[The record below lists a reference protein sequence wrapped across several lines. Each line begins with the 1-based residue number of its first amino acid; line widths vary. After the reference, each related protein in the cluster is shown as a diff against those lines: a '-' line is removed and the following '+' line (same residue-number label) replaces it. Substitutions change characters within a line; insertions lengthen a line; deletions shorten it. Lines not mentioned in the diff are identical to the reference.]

1 MVWGIPSP
9 LKVISDAAFLARNAE
24 VLRKR
29 GLLDLRRPE
38 DMLRALLNAN
48 NFGPFVTA
56 VSHGAAID
64 GSAPAIV
71 DERGEVNFTQL
82 EELSNG
88 LARGLTA
95 HGVKSA
101 DVIAVLARDHR
112 GFVLSLLAADKI
124 GARIVLMN
132 TGFAKPQ
139 FADVCA
145 REGVVAILHDSE
157 FTDLVSVLDPAIPRF
172 LTWVDVHDKV
182 DRTAKPIEYV
192 IQGQSKAPVPTP
204 TERGSMVVLT
214 SGTTG
219 TPKGAARERVSPLV
233 IAQFVDRIPV
243 PRNGTLVMAAPM
255 FHTTGLSQFVIG
267 LALGN
272 KIVLQRRFDAE
283 ATLRTIAKNKATT
296 LVLVPTMLQRIVD
309 LNPRILAKYDTSA
322 LEVIFAAGSSISPD
336 LCRRTAATFGN
347 VLYNC
352 YGSTEVAVATI
363 ATPSELRRAP
373 GTVGRPPIGCK
384 VALYDADRKQITK
397 PNTVGTIFVSS
408 GLSFSGYTDGR
419 SKETVDGLLSTGDVG
434 HFDHERLW
442 FVDGREDDMIVSGGE
457 NVYPLEVENLL
468 ADRGDVIEAAVIG
481 VEDRDFGMRLR
492 AFVVA
497 AANSVQDPAEIRRYV
512 ADNLA
517 AFKVPRD
524 VIFIPELPR
533 NATGKLLRTKLAEF
547 EPPELP

>member
-9 LKVISDAAFLARNAE
+9 VKVLGQAVDFARSAE
-24 VLRKR
+24 VLRRR
-29 GLLDLRRPE
+29 GLIDLRRPE

-48 NFGPFVTA
+48 NFGPFATA
-56 VSHGAAID
+56 VGHGAAVD

-71 DERGEVNFTQL
+71 DERGEVNYTQL

-88 LARGLTA
+88 LARGLGA
-95 HGVKSA
+95 NGIKPG

-112 GFVLSLLAADKI
+112 GLVLSMVAADKI

-145 REGVVAILHDSE
+145 REGVSAILHDSE
-157 FTDLVSVLDPAIPRF
+157 FTDLVSVLDSSIPRF
-172 LTWVDVHDKV
+172 LTWIDVTDKV
-182 DRTAKPIEYV
+182 DNTAKPIEYV
-192 IQGQSKAPVPTP
+192 IQGQSKAPVPAP
-204 TERGSMVVLT
+204 KSKGGMVVLT

-219 TPKGAARERVSPLV
+219 TPKGAPRQRISPLD
-233 IAQFVDRIPV
+233 IAQFVDRIPL
-243 PRNGTLVMAAPM
+243 PSNGTIVMGAPM

-272 KIVLQRRFDAE
+272 KIVLQRRFNPE
-283 ATLRTIAKNKATT
+283 TTIRNLVKTKAST

-309 LNPRILAKYDTSA
+309 LGPRKLAKYDTSS
-322 LEVIFAAGSSISPD
+322 LQLIVVAGSSLSPD
-336 LCRRTAATFGN
+336 LCRRTAAAFGN
-347 VLYNC
+347 VLYNM
-352 YGSTEVAVATI
+352 YGSTEVAVATV

-373 GTVGRPPIGCK
+373 GTVGRPPVGCQ
-384 VALYDADRKQITK
+384 VALYDDDRNLIKT
-397 PNTVGTIFVSS
+397 PNTLGTIFVSS
-408 GLSFSGYTDGR
+408 GLSFTGYTDGR
-419 SKETVDGLLSTGDVG
+419 NKEIVDGLLSTGDVG

-468 ADRGDVIEAAVIG
+468 AERPDITEAAVIG
-481 VEDRDFGMRLR
+481 VDDHDFGKRLR

-497 AANSVQDPAEIRRYV
+497 AKGSTKKDAEHIRDYV
-512 ADNLA
+512 RDNLA
-517 AFKVPRD
+517 SFKVPRD
-524 VIFIPELPR
+524 VYFIDELPR
-533 NATGKLLRTKLAEF
+533 NATGKILRSRLAEF
-547 EPPELP
+547 TPPG